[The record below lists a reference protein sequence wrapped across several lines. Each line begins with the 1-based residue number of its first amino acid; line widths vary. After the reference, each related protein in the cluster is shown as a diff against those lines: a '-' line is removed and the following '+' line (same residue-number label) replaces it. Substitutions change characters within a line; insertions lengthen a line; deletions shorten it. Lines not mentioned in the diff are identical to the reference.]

1 MSEESQ
7 VLQRILKVG
16 IKFATLLIV
25 DLLITAQRELQSDL
39 RCERIFNHFFQVAL
53 DAVRP
58 MTEPQILCLL
68 HFLSEPGNLTTCD
81 AYFLLILI
89 VLFAQ
94 LV

>member
-53 DAVRP
+53 DAVGP
-58 MTEPQILCLL
+58 MTKSQILCLF
-68 HFLSEPGNLTTCD
+68 HFLSEPGNFTTCD
-81 AYFLLILI
+81 TYFLLVLI